1 MPEGG
6 KVARRSRDGEGK
18 DAAKKQKTQRYKPCL
33 SETSY
38 RNAAG
43 VISPGLPSQA
53 LARQLSQRE
62 SPWQRGFVFD
72 ETDLRLLE
80 NVAGCQSLS
89 LWERCLRS
97 RRRGQGCC
105 QRARHTAIR
114 TLLVRAIVSLCFR
127 VLFCRACPL
136 RRWRASSPKGRA
148 LGKEVS
154 FSMKP
159 ICVCRKTSRN
169 AKASHFER
177 LPRPGEVARKC
188 QKGTRWH
195 GEAVTE
201 RARMLTKNK
210 KHSDTSPVCQRHRI
224 AVLSCFILPGLPS
237 QALAR
242 QLSQRESPWQRGQA
256 LVYASMPWSAGG

>member
-1 MPEGG
+1 MPKPLTLKDSPGRGRWHES
-6 KVARRSRDGEGK
+6 ARRGQGVCGADGEGK
-18 DAAKKQKTQRYKPCL
+18 DAAKEPDTQRYAPCL
-33 SETSY
+33 SEPSY
-38 RNAAG
+38 RCA
-43 VISPGLPSQA
+43 
-53 LARQLSQRE
+53 
-62 SPWQRGFVFD
+62 FVFYF
-72 ETDLRLLE
+72 
-80 NVAGCQSLS
+80 AGLALS
-89 LWERCLRS
+89 D
-97 RRRGQGCC
+97 
-105 QRARHTAIR
+105 
-114 TLLVRAIVSLCFR
+114 
-127 VLFCRACPL
+127 ACG
-136 RRWRASSPKGRA
+136 ASSPKVGA

-159 ICVCRKTSRN
+159 ICVCWKTSRN

-188 QKGTRWH
+188 QKGARWH

-242 QLSQRESPWQRGQA
+242 QLSQRGEPLAKRFRFR
-256 LVYASMPWSAGG
+256 

>member
-1 MPEGG
+1 MTIPVEF
-6 KVARRSRDGEGK
+6 
-18 DAAKKQKTQRYKPCL
+18 
-33 SETSY
+33 
-38 RNAAG
+38 AG
-43 VISPGLPSQA
+43 VSGILSVSGISG
-53 LARQLSQRE
+53 
-62 SPWQRGFVFD
+62 
-72 ETDLRLLE
+72 

-114 TLLVRAIVSLCFR
+114 TLLVRAIVSQ
-127 VLFCRACPL
+127 
-136 RRWRASSPKGRA
+136 RRWSNFTGLALSGADAPALPKGRA
-148 LGKEVS
+148 LGKEGS
-154 FSMKP
+154 SPMKP
-159 ICVCRKTSRN
+159 ICVCWKTSRD

-188 QKGTRWH
+188 QTGTRWH
-195 GEAVTE
+195 CEAVTE
-201 RARMLTKNK
+201 RARMLTKSK

-224 AVLSCFILPGLPS
+224 AALSCFILPGLPS

-242 QLSQRESPWQRGQA
+242 QLSCQESPWQRGQA

>member
-1 MPEGG
+1 MLT
-6 KVARRSRDGEGK
+6 KS
-18 DAAKKQKTQRYKPCL
+18 KKHSDTSPVCQRHRIAVL
-33 SETSY
+33 SCF
-38 RNAAG
+38 
-43 VISPGLPSQA
+43 ILPGLPSQA

-80 NVAGCQSLS
+80 NVTGCQSLS

-159 ICVCRKTSRN
+159 TGAYWKTSRN
-169 AKASHFER
+169 AKASPARRGGIER
-177 LPRPGEVARKC
+177 SRDGEGKDADKK
-188 QKGTRWH
+188 QKNT
-195 GEAVTE
+195 A
-201 RARMLTKNK
+201 
-210 KHSDTSPVCQRHRI
+210 I
-224 AVLSCFILPGLPS
+224 
-237 QALAR
+237 QALFVRDIVSLCFRVLFGGACALRRWRASSPKGRALGKEVRLWCTPPCRGR
-242 QLSQRESPWQRGQA
+242 QADSTPSG
-256 LVYASMPWSAGG
+256 